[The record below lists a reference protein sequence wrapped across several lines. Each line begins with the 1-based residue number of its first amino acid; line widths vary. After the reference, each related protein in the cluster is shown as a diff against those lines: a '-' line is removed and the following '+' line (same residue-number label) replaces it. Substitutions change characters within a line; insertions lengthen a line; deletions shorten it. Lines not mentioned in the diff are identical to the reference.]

1 MHISRA
7 ALAFSA
13 AAVIQSLSASGAQAA
28 TATGQFNVTLTLQ
41 AECRLTSTS
50 NVAFGT
56 AGVITTP
63 LTATGSVAVQCTN
76 TTPFNV
82 GLNAGTG
89 SGATVTNRLMTGGAA
104 TIGYALYRDA
114 GRTLN
119 WGNTVGTDTLS
130 GTGTGQAQTLTVY
143 GTVPVPTTLPA
154 PGNYSDTVQV
164 TVTY

>member
-1 MHISRA
+1 MHISKA
-7 ALAFSA
+7 ALAFGA
-13 AAVIQSLSASGAQAA
+13 AAAIQGLSISIAQAA

-56 AGVITTP
+56 SGAITTP
-63 LTATGSVAVQCTN
+63 LTATGSVVVQCTN

-89 SGATVTNRLMTGGAA
+89 SGATVTNRLMSSGGS

-114 GRTLN
+114 GRTQN
-119 WGNTVGTDTLS
+119 WGNTVGTDTQS
-130 GTGTGQAQTLTVY
+130 GTGTGAAQTLTVY
-143 GTVPVPTTLPA
+143 GSVPVPATLPA
-154 PGNYSDTVQV
+154 PGTYTDTVQV
-164 TVTY
+164 TVTD

>member
-1 MHISRA
+1 MQILRP
-7 ALAFSA
+7 ALAFA
-13 AAVIQSLSASGAQAA
+13 VAAVLQGLSLSGAQAA

-56 AGVITTP
+56 SGVITSP
-63 LTATGSVAVQCTN
+63 LTATGSVVVQCTN

-82 GLNAGTG
+82 GLNAGNGT
-89 SGATVTNRLMTGGAA
+89 GATITNRLMSSGAS
-104 TIGYALYRDA
+104 TLPYQLFRDA
-114 GRTLN
+114 GRTQN

-130 GTGTGQAQTLTVY
+130 GTGSGAAQSLTVY
-143 GTVPVPTTLPA
+143 GLVPIPGTQPA
-154 PGNYSDTVQV
+154 PGSYSDTVQV

>member
-1 MHISRA
+1 MQISRA
-7 ALAFSA
+7 VLGLALASFLPA
-13 AAVIQSLSASGAQAA
+13 LGFSGAEAA

-41 AECRLTSTS
+41 AECRLVSTS

-56 AGVITTP
+56 SGVITTP
-63 LTATGSVAVQCTN
+63 LTATGSVVVQCTN

-89 SGATVTNRLMTGGAA
+89 SGATVTNRLMTSGAA
-104 TIGYALYRDA
+104 TLPYQLFRDSA
-114 GRTLN
+114 RTLN

-130 GTGTGQAQTLTVY
+130 GTGTGAAQTLTVY
-143 GTVPVPTTLPA
+143 GSVPVPATMPA
-154 PGNYSDTVQV
+154 PGSYADTVQV